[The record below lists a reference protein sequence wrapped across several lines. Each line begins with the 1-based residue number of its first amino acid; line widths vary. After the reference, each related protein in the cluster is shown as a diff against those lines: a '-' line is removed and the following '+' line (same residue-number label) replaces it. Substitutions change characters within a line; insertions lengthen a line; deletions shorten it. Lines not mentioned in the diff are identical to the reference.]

1 VASDLSSIPGLQPK
15 HKAVL
20 AGPLRISTALELAR
34 ADRRVVHAA
43 MRRLRPAPTLEDIA
57 GWQDHARDLA
67 AAARAQSP
75 GPPGW
80 EQVAAFVVSFE
91 ARQTSADPERR
102 LVVEQVEQAPPEP
115 RQAWPAWSPEAAWT
129 WMLERVE
136 PAGSGTTKPVQRE
149 LAAQQPAAA
158 GKPAS
163 KPAAAA
169 KPAGKPAAAGEDS
182 QERAAAAR
190 PAPGAET
197 RPEPASGPGARVPRA
212 ITAGVPELVLAG
224 GQVRRLDAAGPV
236 VDIPPRAAL
245 RITATGVPGLSLQVG
260 LRLRRTGAPSYAPGP
275 PVTVAGGEAAE
286 IGLDLLPA
294 GEHAAV
300 LTIWAPGGKAAA
312 AVIPLPRLRVPPHP

>member
-15 HKAVL
+15 HEAVL

-91 ARQTSADPERR
+91 TRQTSADPERR

-136 PAGSGTTKPVQRE
+136 PAGSGTTKPAQRE
-149 LAAQQPAAA
+149 
-158 GKPAS
+158 
-163 KPAAAA
+163 
-169 KPAGKPAAAGEDS
+169 
-182 QERAAAAR
+182 
-190 PAPGAET
+190 PGAET

>member
-1 VASDLSSIPGLQPK
+1 MASDLSSIPGLQPK
-15 HKAVL
+15 HEAVL

-34 ADRRVVHAA
+34 ADRRVMHAA

-67 AAARAQSP
+67 AAARAEPPESP
-75 GPPGW
+75 ESPGW

-102 LVVEQVEQAPPEP
+102 LVVEQVEQTPPEP
-115 RQAWPAWSPEAAWT
+115 RQEWPAWSREAAWT
-129 WMLERVE
+129 WMLQRVE
-136 PAGSGTTKPVQRE
+136 PAGSGASGTTKPAQRE
-149 LAAQQPAAA
+149 
-158 GKPAS
+158 
-163 KPAAAA
+163 
-169 KPAGKPAAAGEDS
+169 
-182 QERAAAAR
+182 
-190 PAPGAET
+190 PGAET

-212 ITAGVPELVLAG
+212 ITAGAPELVLAG
-224 GQVRRLDAAGPV
+224 GQVRRLDAAGPA

-245 RITATGVPGLSLQVG
+245 RITATGVPGLPLQVG

-275 PVTVAGGEAAE
+275 PVTAASGEAAE

-312 AVIPLPRLRVPPHP
+312 AVIPLPRLRVPQHP